1 MSNIH
6 AKESVKQ
13 FLIDSRATMT
23 PELIKSLKGYTRQNF
38 VSDLLSGLIV
48 GILALPLAIA
58 FAIAS
63 GVGPEQGLYTAIIAG
78 FTISLL
84 GGSRFQIGGPTGAF
98 IVIVYGIVSQYGY
111 YGLASATLLAGII
124 LIIFGLAKFGSIIK
138 FIPYPV
144 TVGFTAGIAVIIAL
158 GQVPNFLGLSFL
170 KEKKADA
177 HVATSAVVENAQLPV
192 STLDSTVAISPAVAD
207 TLKVV
212 DSSAASVAGDVSA
225 TALAA
230 PAVEYETI
238 KDPAD
243 AVSKVKLYASLLNT
257 VNIYAV
263 IVGLIA
269 LFVCILW
276 PKITTKVPGS
286 LVAIIVSTV
295 VVKALGWD
303 VDHGVTTIGMKNSI
317 PTGFPE
323 FRLPN
328 ISLGMMQNV
337 FQPALTIAILGA
349 IESLLSA
356 VVADGMT
363 STKHR
368 SNTELFGQGVANI
381 LSPMFGGIPATG
393 AIARTATNIRN
404 GARSPISGLVHAVV
418 LLLIMLVLGKY
429 AEMIPMA
436 ALAAVLFQVAFNM
449 CGYRSVIRMFKL
461 PKSDVI
467 VMLTAFFLTVII
479 DLTVAIEVGVLLAAV
494 LFIKRMSDAAEV
506 DSVTDNLKTDDEEAT
521 RNELARQVPKGVV
534 VYELA
539 GSLFFGAV
547 DKFKETL
554 NRIAVKPKILI
565 LRMRSVSSID
575 AAGINMVEDLMN
587 HCKADGTQLLLSGVH
602 AQPVVALTRAGVLKQ
617 LGEENALGN
626 IDAALNRAR
635 ELLGLPVVNPA
646 EGSVSAP
653 TVSWEKSL
661 EKPWMHGES
670 NAAVAEETPE
680 VIAEK
685 IAEEPV
691 WKIEEK

>member
-1 MSNIH
+1 MSNIN
-6 AKESVKQ
+6 AKDSVKH
-13 FLIDSRATMT
+13 FLTDSLATIT
-23 PELIKSLKGYTRQNF
+23 PELVKSIKRGYTKQNLI
-38 VSDLLSGLIV
+38 SDLMSGVIV

-111 YGLASATLLAGII
+111 DGLASATLLAGII
-124 LIIFGLAKFGSIIK
+124 LIIFGLAKFGAIIK

-158 GQVPNFLGLSFL
+158 GQVPNFFGLRFL
-170 KEKKADA
+170 A
-177 HVATSAVVENAQLPV
+177 
-192 STLDSTVAISPAVAD
+192 
-207 TLKVV
+207 
-212 DSSAASVAGDVSA
+212 
-225 TALAA
+225 
-230 PAVEYETI
+230 

-243 AVSKVKLYASLLNT
+243 AVGKIKLYVSSFDT
-257 VNIYAV
+257 INIYSV
-263 IVGLIA
+263 IIGAIA
-269 LFVCILW
+269 LAVCILW

-286 LVAIIVSTV
+286 LIAIIVATV
-295 VVKALGWD
+295 IVKVLGWD
-303 VDHGVTTIGMKNSI
+303 DPVNGHGVMTIGMKNHI
-317 PTGFPE
+317 PTGFPTPH
-323 FRLPN
+323 LPN
-328 ISLGMMQNV
+328 ISLDMMQKV

-368 SNTELFGQGVANI
+368 SNTELFGQGVANL

-404 GARSPISGLVHAVV
+404 GAVSPISGLVHAVV

-449 CGYRSVIRMFKL
+449 CGYRAVIKMFKL
-461 PKSDVI
+461 PKSDVA
-467 VMLTAFFLTVII
+467 VMLVSFFLTVII

-494 LFIKRMSDAAEV
+494 LFIKRMSDVAEV
-506 DSVTDNLKTDDEEAT
+506 EAVSNAIKADDEEVSHS
-521 RNELARQVPKGVV
+521 EFARQVPKGVV

-575 AAGINMVEDLMN
+575 AAGINMIEDLLN

-635 ELLGLPVVNPA
+635 ELLGLPLVDVAVDPN
-646 EGSVSAP
+646 P
-653 TVSWEKSL
+653 TVSWEKGL
-661 EKPWMHGES
+661 EKPWLPEES
-670 NAAVAEETPE
+670 NAAVAEGTPE

-685 IAEEPV
+685 VSEEPV
-691 WKIEEK
+691 WKIEEDKK

>member
-1 MSNIH
+1 MSDIH

-13 FLIDSRATMT
+13 YLTGVVSTIT
-23 PELIKSLKGYTRQNF
+23 PEIVRSFKRGYTRKDF
-38 VSDLLSGLIV
+38 TSDLMSGLIV

-78 FTISLL
+78 FIISLL

-111 YGLASATLLAGII
+111 DGLASATLLAGIF
-124 LIIFGLAKFGSIIK
+124 LVIFGLAKFGAIIK

-144 TVGFTAGIAVIIAL
+144 TVGFTAGIAIIIAL
-158 GQVPNFLGLSFL
+158 GQVPNFFGLTF
-170 KEKKADA
+170 
-177 HVATSAVVENAQLPV
+177 
-192 STLDSTVAISPAVAD
+192 
-207 TLKVV
+207 
-212 DSSAASVAGDVSA
+212 AGA
-225 TALAA
+225 
-230 PAVEYETI
+230 
-238 KDPAD
+238 DPAD
-243 AVSKVKLYASLLNT
+243 AVGKIKLYASSFGSMN
-257 VNIYAV
+257 VYSV
-263 IVGLIA
+263 IVGVVA
-269 LFVCILW
+269 LAVCILW

-286 LVAIIVSTV
+286 LIAIIVATV
-295 VVKALGWD
+295 MVKVLGWD
-303 VDHGVTTIGMKNSI
+303 DPVNGHGVVTIGMKNHI
-317 PTGFPE
+317 PSGFPVPH
-323 FRLPN
+323 LPN
-328 ISLGMMQNV
+328 ISLEMMQKV
-337 FQPALTIAILGA
+337 FQPALTIAMLGA

-381 LSPMFGGIPATG
+381 LSPIFGGIPATG

-404 GARSPISGLVHAVV
+404 GAVSPISGLVHAVV

-449 CGYRSVIRMFKL
+449 CGYRSVIKMFKA
-461 PKSDVI
+461 PKSDVT
-467 VMLTAFFLTVII
+467 VMLVAFFLTVII

-494 LFIKRMSDAAEV
+494 LFIKRMSDVAEV
-506 DSVTDNLKTDDEEAT
+506 EAVSSALKDDDDEAG
-521 RNELARQVPKGVV
+521 RNSLGRQVPKGVL

-547 DKFKETL
+547 DKFKETM
-554 NRIAVKPKILI
+554 NRISEKPKILI

-575 AAGINMVEDLMN
+575 AAGINMIEDLLKR
-587 HCKADGTQLLLSGVH
+587 CKSEGTQLLLSGVH
-602 AQPVVALTRAGVLKQ
+602 AQPVVALTRAGVLAQ

-635 ELLGLPVVNPA
+635 ELLGLPIVDASHEEVQ
-646 EGSVSAP
+646 AP

-661 EKPWMHGES
+661 DKPWMPEES
-670 NAAVAEETPE
+670 NAAIAEETPE
-680 VIAEK
+680 VIAERMMD
-685 IAEEPV
+685 EPIK
-691 WKIEEK
+691 KIEESKN

>member
-1 MSNIH
+1 MTSIH
-6 AKESVKQ
+6 AKESVKS
-13 FLIDSRATMT
+13 FLSGVKTTIT
-23 PELIKSLKGYTRQNF
+23 PEIARVVRRGYTSRDF
-38 VSDLLSGLIV
+38 SRDLMSGLIV

-78 FTISLL
+78 FAISLL

-111 YGLASATLLAGII
+111 DGLASATLLAGIF
-124 LIIFGLAKFGSIIK
+124 LVIFGLAKLGAIIK

-144 TVGFTAGIAVIIAL
+144 TVGFTAGIAIICAL
-158 GQVPNFLGLSFL
+158 GQVPNFFGLRFL
-170 KEKKADA
+170 A
-177 HVATSAVVENAQLPV
+177 
-192 STLDSTVAISPAVAD
+192 
-207 TLKVV
+207 
-212 DSSAASVAGDVSA
+212 
-225 TALAA
+225 
-230 PAVEYETI
+230 

-243 AVSKVKLYASLLNT
+243 AVGKIKLYASSFDS

-263 IVGLIA
+263 IVGLVA
-269 LFVCILW
+269 LLVCILW
-276 PKITTKVPGS
+276 PKVTTKVPGS
-286 LVAIIVSTV
+286 LVAIIVATV
-295 VVKALGWD
+295 LVKVLGWD
-303 VDHGVTTIGMKNSI
+303 TEHGVVTIGMKNHI
-317 PTGFPE
+317 PSGFPMPH
-323 FRLPN
+323 LPN
-328 ISLGMMQNV
+328 ISLEMMQKV
-337 FQPALTIAILGA
+337 FQPALTIAMLGA

-368 SNTELFGQGVANI
+368 SNTELFGQGIANI
-381 LSPMFGGIPATG
+381 LSPIFGGIPATG

-404 GARSPISGLVHAVV
+404 GAVSPISGLVHAVV

-449 CGYRSVIRMFKL
+449 CGYRSFIKMFKA
-461 PKSDVI
+461 PKSDIV
-467 VMLTAFFLTVII
+467 VMLVAFFLTVVI

-494 LFIKRMSDAAEV
+494 LFIKRMSDVAEV
-506 DSVTDNLKTDDEEAT
+506 ETVTEALKEDDEEAAH
-521 RNELARQVPKGVV
+521 NELSRQVPKGVA

-547 DKFKETL
+547 DKFKDTMA
-554 NRIAVKPKILI
+554 RISDRPKILI

-575 AAGINMVEDLMN
+575 AAGIQMIEDLLN
-587 HCKADGTQLLLSGVH
+587 RCKSEGTQLLLSGVH

-635 ELLGLPVVNPA
+635 EILGLPVVDTSSEP
-646 EGSVSAP
+646 VQAP

-661 EKPWMHGES
+661 DKPWMPEES

-680 VIAEK
+680 VISERMMD
-685 IAEEPV
+685 EPIV
-691 WKIEEK
+691 KIEEK

>member
-1 MSNIH
+1 MSDIH

-13 FLIDSRATMT
+13 YLTGVVSTIT
-23 PELIKSLKGYTRQNF
+23 PEIVRSLKRGYTRKDF
-38 VSDLLSGLIV
+38 TSDLMSGLIV

-78 FTISLL
+78 FVISLL

-111 YGLASATLLAGII
+111 DGLASATLLAGIF
-124 LIIFGLAKFGSIIK
+124 LVIFGLAKFGAIIK

-144 TVGFTAGIAVIIAL
+144 TVGFTAGIAIIIAL
-158 GQVPNFLGLSFL
+158 GQVPNFFGLTF
-170 KEKKADA
+170 
-177 HVATSAVVENAQLPV
+177 
-192 STLDSTVAISPAVAD
+192 
-207 TLKVV
+207 
-212 DSSAASVAGDVSA
+212 AGA
-225 TALAA
+225 
-230 PAVEYETI
+230 
-238 KDPAD
+238 DPAD
-243 AVSKVKLYASLLNT
+243 AVGKIKLYVSSFGSMN
-257 VNIYAV
+257 VYSV
-263 IVGLIA
+263 IVGVVA
-269 LFVCILW
+269 LAVCILW

-286 LVAIIVSTV
+286 LIAIIVATV
-295 VVKALGWD
+295 MVKVLGWD
-303 VDHGVTTIGMKNSI
+303 DPVNGHGVVTIGMKNHI
-317 PTGFPE
+317 PSGFPVPH
-323 FRLPN
+323 LPN
-328 ISLGMMQNV
+328 ISLEMMQKV
-337 FQPALTIAILGA
+337 FQPALTIAMLGA

-381 LSPMFGGIPATG
+381 LSPIFGGIPATG

-404 GARSPISGLVHAVV
+404 GAVSPISGLVHAVV

-449 CGYRSVIRMFKL
+449 CGYRSVIKMFKA
-461 PKSDVI
+461 PKSDVT
-467 VMLTAFFLTVII
+467 VMLVAFFLTVII

-494 LFIKRMSDAAEV
+494 LFIKRMSDVAEV
-506 DSVTDNLKTDDEEAT
+506 EAVSSALKDDDDEAA
-521 RNELARQVPKGVV
+521 RNTLGRQVPKGVL

-547 DKFKETL
+547 DKFKETM
-554 NRIAVKPKILI
+554 NRISEKPKILI

-575 AAGINMVEDLMN
+575 AAGINMIEDLLKR
-587 HCKADGTQLLLSGVH
+587 CKSEGTQLLLSGVH
-602 AQPVVALTRAGVLKQ
+602 AQPVVALTRAGVLAQ

-635 ELLGLPVVNPA
+635 ELLGLPIVDA
-646 EGSVSAP
+646 SQEEQKAP

-661 EKPWMHGES
+661 DKPWMPEES

-680 VIAEK
+680 VIAERMMD
-685 IAEEPV
+685 EPIK
-691 WKIEEK
+691 KIEERK

>member
-1 MSNIH
+1 MSNIN
-6 AKESVKQ
+6 AKESVKN
-13 FLIDSRATMT
+13 FLKESVATVT
-23 PELIKSLKGYTRQNF
+23 PELVKSIKRGYTKQNLI
-38 VSDLLSGLIV
+38 SDLMSGVIV

-111 YGLASATLLAGII
+111 DGLASATLLAGII
-124 LIIFGLAKFGSIIK
+124 LIIFGLAKFGAIIK

-158 GQVPNFLGLSFL
+158 GQVPNFFGL
-170 KEKKADA
+170 
-177 HVATSAVVENAQLPV
+177 
-192 STLDSTVAISPAVAD
+192 TL
-207 TLKVV
+207 
-212 DSSAASVAGDVSA
+212 AG
-225 TALAA
+225 
-230 PAVEYETI
+230 

-243 AVSKVKLYASLLNT
+243 AIGKIKLYVSSFDT
-257 VNIYAV
+257 INIYSV
-263 IVGLIA
+263 IIGAIA
-269 LFVCILW
+269 LAVCILW

-286 LVAIIVSTV
+286 LIAIIVATV
-295 VVKALGWD
+295 IVKVLGWD
-303 VDHGVTTIGMKNSI
+303 ESHNVITIGMKNHI
-317 PTGFPE
+317 PSGFPTPH
-323 FRLPN
+323 LPN
-328 ISLGMMQNV
+328 ISLDMMQKV

-368 SNTELFGQGVANI
+368 SNTELFGQGVANL

-404 GARSPISGLVHAVV
+404 GAVSPISGLVHAVV

-449 CGYRSVIRMFKL
+449 CGYRAVIKMFKL
-461 PKSDVI
+461 PKSDVA
-467 VMLTAFFLTVII
+467 VMLVAFFLTVII

-494 LFIKRMSDAAEV
+494 LFIKRMSDVAEV
-506 DSVTDNLKTDDEEAT
+506 EAVTTALKADDEEAA

-575 AAGINMVEDLMN
+575 AAGINMIEDLML
-587 HCKADGTQLLLSGVH
+587 HCKKDGTQLLLSGVH

-635 ELLGLPVVNPA
+635 EILGLPLVEVTA
-646 EGSVSAP
+646 EQAV
-653 TVSWEKSL
+653 TVSWEKGL
-661 EKPWMHGES
+661 DKPWMPEES
-670 NAAVAEETPE
+670 NAAVAETTPE
-680 VIAEK
+680 VISEK

>member
-1 MSNIH
+1 MSNVN
-6 AKESVKQ
+6 AKESVKK
-13 FLIDSRATMT
+13 FLTESVATVT
-23 PELIKSLKGYTRQNF
+23 PELVKSIKRGYTKQNLI
-38 VSDLLSGLIV
+38 SDLMSGVIV

-111 YGLASATLLAGII
+111 DGLASATLLAGII
-124 LIIFGLAKFGSIIK
+124 LIVFGLAKFGAIIK

-158 GQVPNFLGLSFL
+158 GQVPNFFGLKFL
-170 KEKKADA
+170 A
-177 HVATSAVVENAQLPV
+177 
-192 STLDSTVAISPAVAD
+192 
-207 TLKVV
+207 
-212 DSSAASVAGDVSA
+212 
-225 TALAA
+225 
-230 PAVEYETI
+230 

-243 AVSKVKLYASLLNT
+243 AVGKIKLYVSSFDT
-257 VNIYAV
+257 VNVYSV
-263 IVGLIA
+263 IIGVIA
-269 LFVCILW
+269 LAVCILW

-286 LVAIIVSTV
+286 LIAIIVATV
-295 VVKALGWD
+295 IVKVLGWD
-303 VDHGVTTIGMKNSI
+303 DPINGHGVMTIGMKNHI
-317 PTGFPE
+317 PSGFPTPH
-323 FRLPN
+323 LPN
-328 ISLGMMQNV
+328 ISLSMMREV

-368 SNTELFGQGVANI
+368 SNTELFGQGVANL

-404 GARSPISGLVHAVV
+404 GAVSPISGLVHAVV

-449 CGYRSVIRMFKL
+449 CGYRAVIKMFKL

-467 VMLTAFFLTVII
+467 VMLVAFFLTVII

-494 LFIKRMSDAAEV
+494 LFIKRMSDVAEV
-506 DSVTDNLKTDDEEAT
+506 EAVTSALKADDEEAA

-554 NRIAVKPKILI
+554 NRISVKPKILI

-575 AAGINMVEDLMN
+575 AAGINMIEDLMN
-587 HCKADGTQLLLSGVH
+587 HCKKDGTQLLLSGVH

-635 ELLGLPVVNPA
+635 EILGLPVVD
-646 EGSVSAP
+646 VSIDPNP
-653 TVSWEKSL
+653 TVSWEKGL
-661 EKPWMHGES
+661 EKPWMPEES
-670 NAAVAEETPE
+670 NAAVAEGTPE

-685 IAEEPV
+685 VAEEPV
-691 WKIEEK
+691 WKLK

>member
-6 AKESVKQ
+6 AKDSVKQ
-13 FLIDSRATMT
+13 FLTDSLATIT
-23 PELIKSLKGYTRQNF
+23 PELVKSIKRGYTKQNF
-38 VSDLLSGLIV
+38 VSDLMSGVIV

-78 FTISLL
+78 FVISLL

-111 YGLASATLLAGII
+111 DGLASATLLAGII
-124 LIIFGLAKFGSIIK
+124 LIIFGLAKFGAIIK

-158 GQVPNFLGLSFL
+158 GQVPNFFGLRFL
-170 KEKKADA
+170 A
-177 HVATSAVVENAQLPV
+177 
-192 STLDSTVAISPAVAD
+192 
-207 TLKVV
+207 
-212 DSSAASVAGDVSA
+212 
-225 TALAA
+225 
-230 PAVEYETI
+230 

-243 AVSKVKLYASLLNT
+243 AVGKIKLYLSSLDT
-257 VNIYAV
+257 INIYSV
-263 IVGLIA
+263 IIGLIA
-269 LFVCILW
+269 LAVCILW

-286 LVAIIVSTV
+286 LIAIIVATV
-295 VVKALGWD
+295 IVKVLGWD
-303 VDHGVTTIGMKNSI
+303 DPISGHGVVTIGMKNHI
-317 PTGFPE
+317 PSGFPTPH
-323 FRLPN
+323 LPN
-328 ISLGMMQNV
+328 ISLSMMREV

-368 SNTELFGQGVANI
+368 SNTELFGQGVANL

-404 GARSPISGLVHAVV
+404 GAVSPISGLVHAVV

-449 CGYRSVIRMFKL
+449 CGYRAVIKMFKL
-461 PKSDVI
+461 PKSDVT
-467 VMLTAFFLTVII
+467 VMLVAFFLTVII

-494 LFIKRMSDAAEV
+494 LFIKRMSDVAEV
-506 DSVTDNLKTDDEEAT
+506 EAVTSALKEDDEEAS
-521 RNELARQVPKGVV
+521 RNELSRQVPKGVI

-554 NRIAVKPKILI
+554 NRISEKPKILI

-575 AAGINMVEDLMN
+575 AAGINMIEDLMI
-587 HCKADGTQLLLSGVH
+587 HCQKDGTQLLLSGVH

-635 ELLGLPVVNPA
+635 EILGLPVVNPA
-646 EGSVSAP
+646 AGEVAAP
-653 TVSWEKSL
+653 TVSWEKGL
-661 EKPWMHGES
+661 DKPWMPEES
-670 NAAVAEETPE
+670 NAAVAETTPE
-680 VIAEK
+680 VISEK
-685 IAEEPV
+685 IAEEPI
-691 WKIEEK
+691 WKIEDEKK

>member
-1 MSNIH
+1 MSDIR

-13 FLIDSRATMT
+13 YLDGVISTIT
-23 PELIKSLKGYTRQNF
+23 PEIVRSVKRGYTRKDF
-38 VSDLLSGLIV
+38 TSDLMSGLIV

-78 FTISLL
+78 FIISLL

-111 YGLASATLLAGII
+111 DGLASATLLAGIF
-124 LIIFGLAKFGSIIK
+124 LVIFGLAKFGAIIK

-144 TVGFTAGIAVIIAL
+144 TVGFTAGIAIIIAL
-158 GQVPNFLGLSFL
+158 GQVPNFFGLTF
-170 KEKKADA
+170 
-177 HVATSAVVENAQLPV
+177 
-192 STLDSTVAISPAVAD
+192 
-207 TLKVV
+207 
-212 DSSAASVAGDVSA
+212 AGA
-225 TALAA
+225 
-230 PAVEYETI
+230 
-238 KDPAD
+238 DPAD
-243 AVSKVKLYASLLNT
+243 AVGKIKLYVSSFGSMN
-257 VNIYAV
+257 VYSV
-263 IVGLIA
+263 IVGVVA
-269 LFVCILW
+269 LAVCILW

-286 LVAIIVSTV
+286 LIAIIVATV
-295 VVKALGWD
+295 MVKVLGWD
-303 VDHGVTTIGMKNSI
+303 DPVNGHGVVTIGMKNHI
-317 PTGFPE
+317 PSGFPVPH
-323 FRLPN
+323 LPN
-328 ISLGMMQNV
+328 ISLEMMQKV
-337 FQPALTIAILGA
+337 FQPALTIAMLGA

-381 LSPMFGGIPATG
+381 LSPIFGGIPATG

-404 GARSPISGLVHAVV
+404 GAVSPISGLVHAVV

-449 CGYRSVIRMFKL
+449 CGYRSVIKMFKA
-461 PKSDVI
+461 PKSDVT
-467 VMLTAFFLTVII
+467 VMLVAFFLTVII

-494 LFIKRMSDAAEV
+494 LFIKRMSDVAEV
-506 DSVTDNLKTDDEEAT
+506 EAVSSALKDDDDEAA
-521 RNELARQVPKGVV
+521 RNSLGRQVPKGVL

-547 DKFKETL
+547 DKFKETM
-554 NRIAVKPKILI
+554 NRISEKPKILI

-575 AAGINMVEDLMN
+575 AAGINMIEDLLKR
-587 HCKADGTQLLLSGVH
+587 CKSEGTQLLLSGVH
-602 AQPVVALTRAGVLKQ
+602 AQPVVALTRAGVLAQ

-635 ELLGLPVVNPA
+635 ELLGLPIVDASKETVA
-646 EGSVSAP
+646 AP
-653 TVSWEKSL
+653 TVSWEKNL
-661 EKPWMHGES
+661 DKPWMPEES
-670 NAAVAEETPE
+670 NAAIAEETPE
-680 VIAEK
+680 VIAERMMD
-685 IAEEPV
+685 EPIK
-691 WKIEEK
+691 KIEENQK

>member
-1 MSNIH
+1 MSNVN
-6 AKESVKQ
+6 AKESVKK
-13 FLIDSRATMT
+13 FLTESVATVT
-23 PELIKSLKGYTRQNF
+23 PELVKSIKRGYTKQNLI
-38 VSDLLSGLIV
+38 SDLMSGVIV

-111 YGLASATLLAGII
+111 DGLASATLLAGII
-124 LIIFGLAKFGSIIK
+124 LIVFGLAKFGAIIK

-158 GQVPNFLGLSFL
+158 GQVPNFFGLKFL
-170 KEKKADA
+170 A
-177 HVATSAVVENAQLPV
+177 
-192 STLDSTVAISPAVAD
+192 
-207 TLKVV
+207 
-212 DSSAASVAGDVSA
+212 
-225 TALAA
+225 
-230 PAVEYETI
+230 

-243 AVSKVKLYASLLNT
+243 AVGKIKLYVSSFDT
-257 VNIYAV
+257 VNVYSV
-263 IVGLIA
+263 IIGVIA
-269 LFVCILW
+269 LAVCILW

-286 LVAIIVSTV
+286 LIAIIVATV
-295 VVKALGWD
+295 IVKVLGWD
-303 VDHGVTTIGMKNSI
+303 DPINGHGVMTIGMKNHI
-317 PTGFPE
+317 PSGFPTPH
-323 FRLPN
+323 LPN
-328 ISLGMMQNV
+328 ISLSMMREV

-368 SNTELFGQGVANI
+368 SNTELFGQGVANL

-404 GARSPISGLVHAVV
+404 GAVSPISGLVHAVV

-449 CGYRSVIRMFKL
+449 CGYRAVIKMFKL

-467 VMLTAFFLTVII
+467 VMLVAFFLTVII
-479 DLTVAIEVGVLLAAV
+479 DLTVAIEVGVLLAAI
-494 LFIKRMSDAAEV
+494 LFIKRMSEVAEV
-506 DSVTDNLKTDDEEAT
+506 DAVTDAIRADDEEVT
-521 RNELARQVPKGVV
+521 HTEFARQVPKGVV

-575 AAGINMVEDLMN
+575 AAGINMIEDLLN

-635 ELLGLPVVNPA
+635 ELLGLPVVDA
-646 EGSVSAP
+646 SVDPNP
-653 TVSWEKSL
+653 TVSWEKGL
-661 EKPWMHGES
+661 DKPWLPEES
-670 NAAVAEETPE
+670 NAAVAEGTPE

-685 IAEEPV
+685 VAEEPV
-691 WKIEEK
+691 WKLK

>member
-1 MSNIH
+1 MSDIH

-13 FLIDSRATMT
+13 YLTGVVSTIT
-23 PELIKSLKGYTRQNF
+23 PEIVRSIKRGYTRKDF
-38 VSDLLSGLIV
+38 TSDLMSGLIV

-78 FTISLL
+78 FIISLL

-111 YGLASATLLAGII
+111 DGLASATLLAGIF
-124 LIIFGLAKFGSIIK
+124 LVIFGLAKFGAIIK

-144 TVGFTAGIAVIIAL
+144 TVGFTAGIAIIIAL
-158 GQVPNFLGLSFL
+158 GQVPNFFGLAF
-170 KEKKADA
+170 
-177 HVATSAVVENAQLPV
+177 
-192 STLDSTVAISPAVAD
+192 
-207 TLKVV
+207 
-212 DSSAASVAGDVSA
+212 AGA
-225 TALAA
+225 
-230 PAVEYETI
+230 
-238 KDPAD
+238 DPAD
-243 AVSKVKLYASLLNT
+243 AVGKIKLYVSSFGSMN
-257 VNIYAV
+257 VYSV
-263 IVGLIA
+263 IVGVVA
-269 LFVCILW
+269 LAVCILW

-286 LVAIIVSTV
+286 LIAIIVATV
-295 VVKALGWD
+295 MVKVLGWD
-303 VDHGVTTIGMKNSI
+303 DPVNGHGVVTIGMKNHI
-317 PTGFPE
+317 PSGFPVPH
-323 FRLPN
+323 LPN
-328 ISLGMMQNV
+328 ISLEMMQKV
-337 FQPALTIAILGA
+337 FQPALTIAMLGA

-381 LSPMFGGIPATG
+381 LSPIFGGIPATG

-404 GARSPISGLVHAVV
+404 GAVSPISGLVHAVV

-449 CGYRSVIRMFKL
+449 CGYRSVIKMFKA
-461 PKSDVI
+461 PKSDVT
-467 VMLTAFFLTVII
+467 VMLVAFFLTVII

-494 LFIKRMSDAAEV
+494 LFIKRMSDVAEV
-506 DSVTDNLKTDDEEAT
+506 EAVSSALKDDDDEAA
-521 RNELARQVPKGVV
+521 RNTLGRQVPKGVL

-547 DKFKETL
+547 DKFKETM
-554 NRIAVKPKILI
+554 NRISEKPKILI

-575 AAGINMVEDLMN
+575 AAGINMIEDLLTR
-587 HCKADGTQLLLSGVH
+587 CKSEGTQLLLSGVH
-602 AQPVVALTRAGVLKQ
+602 AQPVVALTRAGVLAQ

-635 ELLGLPVVNPA
+635 ELLGLPIVDA
-646 EGSVSAP
+646 SQEEQKAP

-661 EKPWMHGES
+661 DKPWMPEES

-680 VIAEK
+680 VIAERMMD
-685 IAEEPV
+685 EPIK
-691 WKIEEK
+691 KIEERK

>member
-1 MSNIH
+1 MSDIR

-13 FLIDSRATMT
+13 YLDGVISTIT
-23 PELIKSLKGYTRQNF
+23 PEFVRSIKRGYTRKDF
-38 VSDLLSGLIV
+38 TSDLMSGLIV

-78 FTISLL
+78 FIISLL

-111 YGLASATLLAGII
+111 DGLASATLLAGIF
-124 LIIFGLAKFGSIIK
+124 LVIFGLAKFGAIIK

-144 TVGFTAGIAVIIAL
+144 TVGFTAGIAIIIAL
-158 GQVPNFLGLSFL
+158 GQVPNFFGLTF
-170 KEKKADA
+170 
-177 HVATSAVVENAQLPV
+177 
-192 STLDSTVAISPAVAD
+192 
-207 TLKVV
+207 
-212 DSSAASVAGDVSA
+212 AGA
-225 TALAA
+225 
-230 PAVEYETI
+230 
-238 KDPAD
+238 DPAD
-243 AVSKVKLYASLLNT
+243 AVGKIKLYVSSFGSMN
-257 VNIYAV
+257 VYSV
-263 IVGLIA
+263 IVGVVA
-269 LFVCILW
+269 LAVCILW

-286 LVAIIVSTV
+286 LIAIIVATV
-295 VVKALGWD
+295 MVKVLGWD
-303 VDHGVTTIGMKNSI
+303 DPVNGHGVVTIGMKNHI
-317 PTGFPE
+317 PSGFPVPH
-323 FRLPN
+323 LPN
-328 ISLGMMQNV
+328 ISLEMMQKV
-337 FQPALTIAILGA
+337 FQPALTIAMLGA

-381 LSPMFGGIPATG
+381 LSPIFGGIPATG

-404 GARSPISGLVHAVV
+404 GAVSPISGLVHAVV

-449 CGYRSVIRMFKL
+449 CGYRSVIKMFKA
-461 PKSDVI
+461 PKSDVT
-467 VMLTAFFLTVII
+467 VMLVAFFLTVII

-494 LFIKRMSDAAEV
+494 LFIKRMSDVAEV
-506 DSVTDNLKTDDEEAT
+506 EAVSSALKDDDDEAA
-521 RNELARQVPKGVV
+521 RNSLGRQVPKGVL

-547 DKFKETL
+547 DKFKETM
-554 NRIAVKPKILI
+554 NRISEKPKILI

-575 AAGINMVEDLMN
+575 AAGINMIEDLLKR
-587 HCKADGTQLLLSGVH
+587 CKSEGTQLLLSGVH
-602 AQPVVALTRAGVLKQ
+602 AQPVVALTRAGVLAQ

-635 ELLGLPVVNPA
+635 ELLGLPIVDASKETVA
-646 EGSVSAP
+646 AP
-653 TVSWEKSL
+653 TVSWEKNL
-661 EKPWMHGES
+661 DKPWMPEES
-670 NAAVAEETPE
+670 NAAIAEETPE
-680 VIAEK
+680 VIAERMMD
-685 IAEEPV
+685 EPIK
-691 WKIEEK
+691 KIEENQK

>member
-6 AKESVKQ
+6 AKETAKQ
-13 FLIDSRATMT
+13 FLADSRATMT
-23 PELIKSLKGYTRQNF
+23 PELFKSLKGYTKQDL

-111 YGLASATLLAGII
+111 DGLASATLLAGVI

-158 GQVPNFLGLSFL
+158 GQVPNFFGLLL
-170 KEKKADA
+170 K
-177 HVATSAVVENAQLPV
+177 T
-192 STLDSTVAISPAVAD
+192 
-207 TLKVV
+207 
-212 DSSAASVAGDVSA
+212 
-225 TALAA
+225 
-230 PAVEYETI
+230 

-243 AVSKVKLYASLLNT
+243 AVGKIKLYASSFDT
-257 VNIYAV
+257 VNPYA
-263 IVGLIA
+263 IAVGAIA
-269 LFVCILW
+269 LAVCILW

-286 LVAIIVSTV
+286 LIAIVVSTLV
-295 VVKALGWD
+295 VRLAGWD
-303 VDHGVTTIGMKNSI
+303 LNHGVVTIGMKNPI
-317 PTGFPE
+317 PTGFPTPH
-323 FRLPN
+323 LPN
-328 ISLGMMQNV
+328 ISLEMMQNV

-404 GARSPISGLVHAVV
+404 GAKSPVSGLVHAIV

-449 CGYRSVIRMFKL
+449 CGYRAVIKMFKL
-461 PKSDVI
+461 PKSDVL

-494 LFIKRMSDAAEV
+494 LFIKRMADAAEV
-506 DSVTDNLKTDDEEAT
+506 DSVTENLKEDDEEAA

-575 AAGINMVEDLMN
+575 AAGINMIEDLMI

-646 EGSVSAP
+646 EGKAAAP
-653 TVSWEKSL
+653 TVSWEKGL
-661 EKPWMHGES
+661 DKPWMPEES
-670 NAAVAEETPE
+670 NAAVAETTPE
-680 VIAEK
+680 VISEK
-685 IAEEPV
+685 VSEEPV

>member
-1 MSNIH
+1 MSNIN
-6 AKESVKQ
+6 AKESVKK
-13 FLIDSRATMT
+13 FLAESVATVT
-23 PELIKSLKGYTRQNF
+23 PELVKSIKRGYTKQNL
-38 VSDLLSGLIV
+38 VSDLMSGVIV

-111 YGLASATLLAGII
+111 DGLASATLLAGII
-124 LIIFGLAKFGSIIK
+124 LIIFGLAKFGAIIK

-158 GQVPNFLGLSFL
+158 GQVPNFFGLKFL
-170 KEKKADA
+170 A
-177 HVATSAVVENAQLPV
+177 
-192 STLDSTVAISPAVAD
+192 
-207 TLKVV
+207 
-212 DSSAASVAGDVSA
+212 
-225 TALAA
+225 
-230 PAVEYETI
+230 

-243 AVSKVKLYASLLNT
+243 AIGKIKLYASSFDT
-257 VNIYAV
+257 VNIYSV
-263 IVGLIA
+263 IIGIIA
-269 LFVCILW
+269 LAVCILW

-286 LVAIIVSTV
+286 LIAIIVATV
-295 VVKALGWD
+295 IVKVLGWD
-303 VDHGVTTIGMKNSI
+303 DPVNGHGVVTIGMKNHI
-317 PTGFPE
+317 PSGFPTPH
-323 FRLPN
+323 LPN
-328 ISLGMMQNV
+328 ISLAMMREV

-368 SNTELFGQGVANI
+368 SNTELFGQGVANL
-381 LSPMFGGIPATG
+381 LSPVFGGIPATG

-404 GARSPISGLVHAVV
+404 GAVSPISGLVHAVV

-449 CGYRSVIRMFKL
+449 CGYRAVIKMFKL

-467 VMLTAFFLTVII
+467 VMLVAFFLTVII

-494 LFIKRMSDAAEV
+494 LFIKRMSDVAEV
-506 DSVTDNLKTDDEEAT
+506 EAVTTALKADDEEAA

-565 LRMRSVSSID
+565 IRMRSVSSID
-575 AAGINMVEDLMN
+575 AAGINMIEDLMN
-587 HCKADGTQLLLSGVH
+587 HCKKDGTQLLLSGVH

-635 ELLGLPVVNPA
+635 EILGLPVVD
-646 EGSVSAP
+646 VSIDPNP
-653 TVSWEKSL
+653 TVSWEKGL
-661 EKPWMHGES
+661 DKPWLPEES
-670 NAAVAEETPE
+670 NAAVAEGTPE

-685 IAEEPV
+685 VSEEPV
-691 WKIEEK
+691 WKL

>member
-1 MSNIH
+1 MSNIN
-6 AKESVKQ
+6 AKESVRK
-13 FLIDSRATMT
+13 FLTESVATIT
-23 PELIKSLKGYTRQNF
+23 PELVKSFKRGYTKQNL
-38 VSDLLSGLIV
+38 VSDLMSGVIV

-111 YGLASATLLAGII
+111 DGLASATLLAGII
-124 LIIFGLAKFGSIIK
+124 LIVMGLAKFGAIIK

-158 GQVPNFLGLSFL
+158 GQVPNFFGLKFL
-170 KEKKADA
+170 
-177 HVATSAVVENAQLPV
+177 V
-192 STLDSTVAISPAVAD
+192 
-207 TLKVV
+207 
-212 DSSAASVAGDVSA
+212 
-225 TALAA
+225 
-230 PAVEYETI
+230 

-243 AVSKVKLYASLLNT
+243 AVGKIKLYASSMDT
-257 VNIYAV
+257 VNIYSV
-263 IVGLIA
+263 IIGLIA
-269 LFVCILW
+269 LAVCILW
-276 PKITTKVPGS
+276 PKITNKVPGS
-286 LVAIIVSTV
+286 LIAIIVATV
-295 VVKALGWD
+295 IVKVLGWD
-303 VDHGVTTIGMKNSI
+303 DPVNGHGVMTIGMKNHI
-317 PTGFPE
+317 PSGFPTPH
-323 FRLPN
+323 LPN
-328 ISLGMMQNV
+328 ISLDMMQKV

-368 SNTELFGQGVANI
+368 SNTELFGQGVANL
-381 LSPMFGGIPATG
+381 LSPVFGGIPATG

-404 GARSPISGLVHAVV
+404 GAVSPVSGLVHAVV

-449 CGYRSVIRMFKL
+449 CGYRAVIKMFKL
-461 PKSDVI
+461 PKSDVV
-467 VMLTAFFLTVII
+467 VMLVAFFLTVII

-494 LFIKRMSDAAEV
+494 LFIKRMSDVAEV
-506 DSVTDNLKTDDEEAT
+506 ETVTSAIKADDEEVT
-521 RNELARQVPKGVV
+521 HTEFARQVPKGVV

-575 AAGINMVEDLMN
+575 AAGINMIEDLLN

-635 ELLGLPVVNPA
+635 EILGLPVVDASIDPN
-646 EGSVSAP
+646 P
-653 TVSWEKSL
+653 TVSWEKGL
-661 EKPWMHGES
+661 DKPWLPEES
-670 NAAVAEETPE
+670 NAAVAEGTPE

-685 IAEEPV
+685 VSEEPI
-691 WKIEEK
+691 WKIEK

>member
-1 MSNIH
+1 MSDIH

-13 FLIDSRATMT
+13 YLTGVVSTIT
-23 PELIKSLKGYTRQNF
+23 PEIVRCFKRGYTRKDF
-38 VSDLLSGLIV
+38 TSDLMSGLIV

-78 FTISLL
+78 FIISLL

-111 YGLASATLLAGII
+111 DGLASATLLAGIF
-124 LIIFGLAKFGSIIK
+124 LVIFGLAKFGAIIK

-144 TVGFTAGIAVIIAL
+144 TVGFTAGIAIIIAL
-158 GQVPNFLGLSFL
+158 GQVPNFFGLTF
-170 KEKKADA
+170 
-177 HVATSAVVENAQLPV
+177 
-192 STLDSTVAISPAVAD
+192 
-207 TLKVV
+207 
-212 DSSAASVAGDVSA
+212 AGA
-225 TALAA
+225 
-230 PAVEYETI
+230 
-238 KDPAD
+238 DPAD
-243 AVSKVKLYASLLNT
+243 AVGKIKLYASSFGSMN
-257 VNIYAV
+257 VYSV
-263 IVGLIA
+263 IVGVIA
-269 LFVCILW
+269 LAVCILW

-286 LVAIIVSTV
+286 LIAIIVATV
-295 VVKALGWD
+295 MVKVLGWD
-303 VDHGVTTIGMKNSI
+303 DPVNGHSVVTIGMKNHI
-317 PTGFPE
+317 PSGFPVPH
-323 FRLPN
+323 LPN
-328 ISLGMMQNV
+328 ISLEMMQKV
-337 FQPALTIAILGA
+337 FQPALTIAMLGA

-381 LSPMFGGIPATG
+381 LSPIFGGIPATG

-404 GARSPISGLVHAVV
+404 GAVSPISGLVHAVV

-449 CGYRSVIRMFKL
+449 CGYRSVIKMFKA
-461 PKSDVI
+461 PKSDVT
-467 VMLTAFFLTVII
+467 VMLVAFFLTVII

-494 LFIKRMSDAAEV
+494 LFIKRMSDVAEV
-506 DSVTDNLKTDDEEAT
+506 ESVTSALKEDDEEAAH
-521 RNELARQVPKGVV
+521 NELSRQVPKGVV

-547 DKFKETL
+547 DKFKETM
-554 NRIAVKPKILI
+554 NRISEKPKILI

-575 AAGINMVEDLMN
+575 AAGIQMIEDLLN
-587 HCKADGTQLLLSGVH
+587 RSKREGTQLLLSGVH

-635 ELLGLPVVNPA
+635 ELLGLPIVDASHEDVQ
-646 EGSVSAP
+646 AP

-661 EKPWMHGES
+661 DKPWMPEES

-680 VIAEK
+680 VIAERMMD
-685 IAEEPV
+685 EPIK
-691 WKIEEK
+691 KIEESKN

>member
-1 MSNIH
+1 MSDIH

-13 FLIDSRATMT
+13 YLTGVVSTIT
-23 PELIKSLKGYTRQNF
+23 PEIVRSLKRGYTRKDF
-38 VSDLLSGLIV
+38 TSDLMSGLIV

-78 FTISLL
+78 FIISLL

-111 YGLASATLLAGII
+111 DGLASATLLAGIF
-124 LIIFGLAKFGSIIK
+124 LVIFGLAKFGAIIK

-144 TVGFTAGIAVIIAL
+144 TVGFTAGIAIIIAL
-158 GQVPNFLGLSFL
+158 GQVPNFFGLTF
-170 KEKKADA
+170 
-177 HVATSAVVENAQLPV
+177 
-192 STLDSTVAISPAVAD
+192 
-207 TLKVV
+207 
-212 DSSAASVAGDVSA
+212 AGA
-225 TALAA
+225 
-230 PAVEYETI
+230 
-238 KDPAD
+238 DPAD
-243 AVSKVKLYASLLNT
+243 AVGKIKLYVSSFGSMN
-257 VNIYAV
+257 VYSV
-263 IVGLIA
+263 IVGVVA
-269 LFVCILW
+269 LAVCILW

-286 LVAIIVSTV
+286 LIAIIVATV
-295 VVKALGWD
+295 MVKVLGWD
-303 VDHGVTTIGMKNSI
+303 DPVNGHGVVTIGMKNHI
-317 PTGFPE
+317 PSGFPVPH
-323 FRLPN
+323 LPN
-328 ISLGMMQNV
+328 ISLEMMQKV
-337 FQPALTIAILGA
+337 FQPALTIAMLGA

-381 LSPMFGGIPATG
+381 LSPIFGGIPATG

-404 GARSPISGLVHAVV
+404 GAVSPISGLVHAVV

-449 CGYRSVIRMFKL
+449 CGYRSVIKMFKA
-461 PKSDVI
+461 PKSDVT
-467 VMLTAFFLTVII
+467 VMLVAFFLTVII

-494 LFIKRMSDAAEV
+494 LFIKRMSDVAEV
-506 DSVTDNLKTDDEEAT
+506 EAVSSALKDDDDEAA
-521 RNELARQVPKGVV
+521 RNTLGRQVPKGVL

-547 DKFKETL
+547 DKFKETM
-554 NRIAVKPKILI
+554 NRISEKPKILI

-575 AAGINMVEDLMN
+575 AAGINMIEDLLKR
-587 HCKADGTQLLLSGVH
+587 CKSEGTQLLLSGVH
-602 AQPVVALTRAGVLKQ
+602 AQPVVALTRAGVLAQ

-635 ELLGLPVVNPA
+635 ELLGLPVIDTSNEAVA
-646 EGSVSAP
+646 AP

-661 EKPWMHGES
+661 DKPWMPEES

-680 VIAEK
+680 VIAERMMD
-685 IAEEPV
+685 EPIK
-691 WKIEEK
+691 KIEERK

>member
-1 MSNIH
+1 MSNIN
-6 AKESVKQ
+6 AKESVRK
-13 FLIDSRATMT
+13 FLTESVATIT
-23 PELIKSLKGYTRQNF
+23 PELVKSFKRGYTKQNL
-38 VSDLLSGLIV
+38 VSDLMSGVIV

-78 FTISLL
+78 FAISLL

-111 YGLASATLLAGII
+111 DGLASATLLAGII
-124 LIIFGLAKFGSIIK
+124 LIVMGLAKFGAIIK

-158 GQVPNFLGLSFL
+158 GQVPNFFGLKFL
-170 KEKKADA
+170 
-177 HVATSAVVENAQLPV
+177 V
-192 STLDSTVAISPAVAD
+192 
-207 TLKVV
+207 
-212 DSSAASVAGDVSA
+212 
-225 TALAA
+225 
-230 PAVEYETI
+230 

-243 AVSKVKLYASLLNT
+243 AVGKIKLYASSMDT
-257 VNIYAV
+257 VNIYSV
-263 IVGLIA
+263 IIGLIA
-269 LFVCILW
+269 LAVCILW
-276 PKITTKVPGS
+276 PKITNKVPGS
-286 LVAIIVSTV
+286 LIAIIVATV
-295 VVKALGWD
+295 IVKVLGWD
-303 VDHGVTTIGMKNSI
+303 DPVNSHGVMTIGMKNHI
-317 PTGFPE
+317 PSGFPTPH
-323 FRLPN
+323 LPN
-328 ISLGMMQNV
+328 ISLDMMQKV

-368 SNTELFGQGVANI
+368 SNTELFGQGVANL
-381 LSPMFGGIPATG
+381 LSPVFGGIPATG

-404 GARSPISGLVHAVV
+404 GAVSPVSGLVHAVV

-449 CGYRSVIRMFKL
+449 CGYRAVIKMFKL
-461 PKSDVI
+461 PKSDVV
-467 VMLTAFFLTVII
+467 VMLVAFFLTVII

-494 LFIKRMSDAAEV
+494 LFIKRMSDVAEV
-506 DSVTDNLKTDDEEAT
+506 ETVTSAIKADDEEVT
-521 RNELARQVPKGVV
+521 HTEFARQVPKGVV

-575 AAGINMVEDLMN
+575 AAGINMIEDLLN

-635 ELLGLPVVNPA
+635 EILGLPVVDAAVDPN
-646 EGSVSAP
+646 P
-653 TVSWEKSL
+653 TVSWEKGL
-661 EKPWMHGES
+661 DKPWLPEES
-670 NAAVAEETPE
+670 NAAVAEGTPE

-685 IAEEPV
+685 VSEEPI
-691 WKIEEK
+691 WKIEK

>member
-1 MSNIH
+1 MSDIH

-13 FLIDSRATMT
+13 YLTGVVSTIT
-23 PELIKSLKGYTRQNF
+23 PEIVRSFKRGYTRKDF
-38 VSDLLSGLIV
+38 TSDLMSGLIV

-78 FTISLL
+78 FIISLL

-111 YGLASATLLAGII
+111 DGLASATLLAGIF
-124 LIIFGLAKFGSIIK
+124 LVIFGLAKFGAIIK

-144 TVGFTAGIAVIIAL
+144 TVGFTAGIAIIIAL
-158 GQVPNFLGLSFL
+158 GQVPNFFGLTF
-170 KEKKADA
+170 
-177 HVATSAVVENAQLPV
+177 
-192 STLDSTVAISPAVAD
+192 
-207 TLKVV
+207 
-212 DSSAASVAGDVSA
+212 AGA
-225 TALAA
+225 
-230 PAVEYETI
+230 
-238 KDPAD
+238 DPAD
-243 AVSKVKLYASLLNT
+243 AVGKIKLYVSSFGSMN
-257 VNIYAV
+257 VYSV
-263 IVGLIA
+263 IVGVVA
-269 LFVCILW
+269 LAVCILW

-286 LVAIIVSTV
+286 LIAIIVATV
-295 VVKALGWD
+295 MVKVLGWD
-303 VDHGVTTIGMKNSI
+303 DPVNGHGVVTIGMKNHI
-317 PTGFPE
+317 PSGFPVPH
-323 FRLPN
+323 LPN
-328 ISLGMMQNV
+328 ISLEMMQKV
-337 FQPALTIAILGA
+337 FQPALTIAMLGA

-381 LSPMFGGIPATG
+381 LSPIFGGIPATG

-404 GARSPISGLVHAVV
+404 GAVSPISGLVHAVV

-449 CGYRSVIRMFKL
+449 CGYRSVIKMFKA
-461 PKSDVI
+461 PKSDVT
-467 VMLTAFFLTVII
+467 VMLVAFFLTVII

-494 LFIKRMSDAAEV
+494 LFIKRMSDVAEV
-506 DSVTDNLKTDDEEAT
+506 EAVSSALKDDDDEAA
-521 RNELARQVPKGVV
+521 RNTLGRQVPKGVL

-547 DKFKETL
+547 DKFKETM
-554 NRIAVKPKILI
+554 NRISEKPKILI

-575 AAGINMVEDLMN
+575 AAGINMIEDLLKR
-587 HCKADGTQLLLSGVH
+587 CKSEGTQLLLSGVH
-602 AQPVVALTRAGVLKQ
+602 AQPVVALTRAGVLAQ

-635 ELLGLPVVNPA
+635 ELLGLPIVDA
-646 EGSVSAP
+646 SQEEQKAP

-661 EKPWMHGES
+661 DKPWMPEES

-680 VIAEK
+680 VIAERMMD
-685 IAEEPV
+685 EPIK
-691 WKIEEK
+691 KIEDRK

>member
-1 MSNIH
+1 MSNVN
-6 AKESVKQ
+6 AKESVKK
-13 FLIDSRATMT
+13 FLTESVATVT
-23 PELIKSLKGYTRQNF
+23 PELVKSIKRGYTKQNLI
-38 VSDLLSGLIV
+38 SDLMSGVIV

-111 YGLASATLLAGII
+111 DGLASATLLAGII
-124 LIIFGLAKFGSIIK
+124 LIVFGLAKFGAIIK

-158 GQVPNFLGLSFL
+158 GQVPNFFGLKFL
-170 KEKKADA
+170 A
-177 HVATSAVVENAQLPV
+177 
-192 STLDSTVAISPAVAD
+192 
-207 TLKVV
+207 
-212 DSSAASVAGDVSA
+212 
-225 TALAA
+225 
-230 PAVEYETI
+230 

-243 AVSKVKLYASLLNT
+243 AVGKIKLYVSSFDT
-257 VNIYAV
+257 VNVYSV
-263 IVGLIA
+263 IIGVIA
-269 LFVCILW
+269 LAVCILW

-286 LVAIIVSTV
+286 LIAIIVATV
-295 VVKALGWD
+295 IVKVLGWD
-303 VDHGVTTIGMKNSI
+303 DPINGHGVMTIGMKNHI
-317 PTGFPE
+317 PSGFPTPH
-323 FRLPN
+323 LPN
-328 ISLGMMQNV
+328 ISLSMMREV

-368 SNTELFGQGVANI
+368 SNTELFGQGVANL

-404 GARSPISGLVHAVV
+404 GAVSPISGLVHAVV

-449 CGYRSVIRMFKL
+449 CGYRAVIKMFKL

-467 VMLTAFFLTVII
+467 VMLVAFFLTVII
-479 DLTVAIEVGVLLAAV
+479 DLTVAIEVGVLLAAI
-494 LFIKRMSDAAEV
+494 LFIKRMSEVAEV
-506 DSVTDNLKTDDEEAT
+506 DAVTDAIRADDEEVSHT
-521 RNELARQVPKGVV
+521 EFARQVPKGVV

-575 AAGINMVEDLMN
+575 AAGINMIEDLLN

-635 ELLGLPVVNPA
+635 ELLGLPVVDA
-646 EGSVSAP
+646 SVDPNP
-653 TVSWEKSL
+653 TVSWEKGL
-661 EKPWMHGES
+661 DKPWLPEES
-670 NAAVAEETPE
+670 NAAVAEGTPE

-685 IAEEPV
+685 VAEEPV
-691 WKIEEK
+691 WKLK

>member
-1 MSNIH
+1 MSNIN
-6 AKESVKQ
+6 AKESVKK
-13 FLIDSRATMT
+13 FLAESVATVT
-23 PELIKSLKGYTRQNF
+23 PELVKSIKRGYTKQNL
-38 VSDLLSGLIV
+38 VSDLMSGVIV

-111 YGLASATLLAGII
+111 DGLASATLLAGII
-124 LIIFGLAKFGSIIK
+124 LIIFGLAKFGAIIK

-158 GQVPNFLGLSFL
+158 GQVPNFFGLKFL
-170 KEKKADA
+170 A
-177 HVATSAVVENAQLPV
+177 
-192 STLDSTVAISPAVAD
+192 
-207 TLKVV
+207 
-212 DSSAASVAGDVSA
+212 
-225 TALAA
+225 
-230 PAVEYETI
+230 

-243 AVSKVKLYASLLNT
+243 AIGKIKLYASSFDT
-257 VNIYAV
+257 VNIYSV
-263 IVGLIA
+263 IIGIIA
-269 LFVCILW
+269 LAVCILW

-286 LVAIIVSTV
+286 LIAIIVATV
-295 VVKALGWD
+295 IVKVLGWD
-303 VDHGVTTIGMKNSI
+303 DPVSGHGVVTIGMKNHI
-317 PTGFPE
+317 PSGFPTPH
-323 FRLPN
+323 LPN
-328 ISLGMMQNV
+328 ISLAMMREV

-368 SNTELFGQGVANI
+368 SNTELFGQGVANL
-381 LSPMFGGIPATG
+381 LSPVFGGIPATG

-404 GARSPISGLVHAVV
+404 GAVSPISGLVHAVV

-449 CGYRSVIRMFKL
+449 CGYRAVIKMFKL

-467 VMLTAFFLTVII
+467 VMLVAFFLTVII

-494 LFIKRMSDAAEV
+494 LFIKRMSDVAEV
-506 DSVTDNLKTDDEEAT
+506 EAVTTALKADDEEAA

-565 LRMRSVSSID
+565 IRMRSVSSID
-575 AAGINMVEDLMN
+575 AAGINMIEDLMN
-587 HCKADGTQLLLSGVH
+587 HCKKDGTQLLLSGVH

-635 ELLGLPVVNPA
+635 EILGLPVVD
-646 EGSVSAP
+646 VSIDPNP
-653 TVSWEKSL
+653 TVSWEKGL
-661 EKPWMHGES
+661 DKPWLPEES
-670 NAAVAEETPE
+670 NAAVAEGTPE

-685 IAEEPV
+685 VSEEPV
-691 WKIEEK
+691 WKL

>member
-1 MSNIH
+1 MTSIH
-6 AKESVKQ
+6 AKESVKS
-13 FLIDSRATMT
+13 FLSGVKTTIT
-23 PELIKSLKGYTRQNF
+23 PEIARVVRRGYTSKDFSR
-38 VSDLLSGLIV
+38 DLMSGLIV

-78 FTISLL
+78 FAISLL

-111 YGLASATLLAGII
+111 DGLASATLLAGIF
-124 LIIFGLAKFGSIIK
+124 LVIFGLAKLGAIIK

-144 TVGFTAGIAVIIAL
+144 TVGFTAGIAIIIAL
-158 GQVPNFLGLSFL
+158 GQVPNFFGLRFL
-170 KEKKADA
+170 A
-177 HVATSAVVENAQLPV
+177 
-192 STLDSTVAISPAVAD
+192 
-207 TLKVV
+207 
-212 DSSAASVAGDVSA
+212 
-225 TALAA
+225 
-230 PAVEYETI
+230 

-243 AVSKVKLYASLLNT
+243 AVGKIKLYASSFDT

-263 IVGLIA
+263 IVGLVA
-269 LFVCILW
+269 LAVCILW

-286 LVAIIVSTV
+286 LVAIIVATV
-295 VVKALGWD
+295 LVKVLGWD
-303 VDHGVTTIGMKNSI
+303 TEHGVVTIGMKNHI
-317 PTGFPE
+317 PSGFPMPH
-323 FRLPN
+323 LPN
-328 ISLGMMQNV
+328 ISLEMMQKV
-337 FQPALTIAILGA
+337 FQPALTIAMLGA

-368 SNTELFGQGVANI
+368 SNTELFGQGIANI
-381 LSPMFGGIPATG
+381 LSPIFGGIPATG

-404 GARSPISGLVHAVV
+404 GAVSPISGLVHAVV

-449 CGYRSVIRMFKL
+449 CGYRSFIKMFKA
-461 PKSDVI
+461 PKSDIV
-467 VMLTAFFLTVII
+467 VMLVAFFLTVVI

-494 LFIKRMSDAAEV
+494 LFIKRMSDVAEV
-506 DSVTDNLKTDDEEAT
+506 ETVTEALKEDDEEAAH
-521 RNELARQVPKGVV
+521 NELSRQVPKGVA

-547 DKFKETL
+547 DKFKDTMA
-554 NRIAVKPKILI
+554 RISDRPKILI

-575 AAGINMVEDLMN
+575 AAGIQMIEDLLN
-587 HCKADGTQLLLSGVH
+587 RCKSEGTQLLLSGVH

-635 ELLGLPVVNPA
+635 EILGLPVVDTSSEP
-646 EGSVSAP
+646 VQAP

-661 EKPWMHGES
+661 DKPWMPEES

-680 VIAEK
+680 VISERMMD
-685 IAEEPV
+685 EPIV
-691 WKIEEK
+691 KIEEK